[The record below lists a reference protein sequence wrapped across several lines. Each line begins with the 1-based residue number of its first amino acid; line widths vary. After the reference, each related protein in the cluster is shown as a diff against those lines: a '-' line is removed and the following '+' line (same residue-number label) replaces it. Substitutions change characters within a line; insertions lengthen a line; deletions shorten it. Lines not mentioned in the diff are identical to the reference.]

1 MFVAKFKLR
10 RKEVKREKCLFHR
23 ADPLLVLYQ
32 PKWPGDA
39 QQGYKLGRA
48 VGIAR
53 SFKPRIFCVHM
64 VCFKIF
70 HARHGVLTY
79 LHVHEGLGH
88 LHELI
93 GAATQAGH
101 GATGVAR

>member
-1 MFVAKFKLR
+1 MPIWSVLSLR
-10 RKEVKREKCLFHR
+10 CCPCVNKHQNYFRSMKCEI
-23 ADPLLVLYQ
+23 
-32 PKWPGDA
+32 K
-39 QQGYKLGRA
+39 
-48 VGIAR
+48 I
-53 SFKPRIFCVHM
+53 
-64 VCFKIF
+64 KIF

-101 GATGVAR
+101 GAAGVAR